1 MPRRV
6 APAVALFFL
15 SPLVGEYMFGNVS
28 IDAIGMLLIFAPMY
42 GAGAVL
48 IREVARRMRRGW
60 PTIFVLGL
68 AYGVIEEG
76 LITQLLF
83 NPSYSTYGVEVTG
96 PTYLPSLGINVVM
109 TLSVITLHTI
119 WSVCVP
125 IAIVEALVPRRSTTP
140 WLGALGLAVAAV
152 VFLLGSSYIAVSISR
167 EEGFLASTPQLIGTF
182 LASALLI
189 AVALRARERSLPR
202 VKRSAPSPWV
212 AGAVSLAMTIALML
226 FNVWTLG
233 RSITR
238 EGPLSGWVS
247 VALWFA
253 LVVAAVVLIMHWSRR
268 DGWGAPHHLALAGG
282 ALLTYALIAFPQE
295 PIVGSTG
302 AIDLAGNTIFLLGA
316 GALLAAA
323 ASALRRY
330 RRGPSQ

>member
-28 IDAIGMLLIFAPMY
+28 IDAIGMLFIFAPMY

-48 IREVARRMRRGW
+48 IREFARRTGRGW
-60 PTIFVLGL
+60 PTIFLLGL

-76 LITQLLF
+76 LVTQLLF

-96 PTYLPSLGINVVM
+96 PTYLPSLGINAVM
-109 TLSVITLHTI
+109 TLSVVTLHTI
-119 WSVCVP
+119 WSICVP
-125 IAIVEALVPRRSTTP
+125 IAIVEAFAPRQRTAP
-140 WLGALGLAVAAV
+140 WLGGFGLTVAAV

-167 EEGFLASTPQLIGTF
+167 EEGFLASAPQLIGTL
-182 LASALLI
+182 LATALLI
-189 AVALRARERSLPR
+189 TVALCARGSSLPR
-202 VKRSAPSPWV
+202 TEGPAPSPWI
-212 AGAVSLAMTIALML
+212 AGAMSLAITSGLML
-226 FNVWTLG
+226 VNVWTLG
-233 RSITR
+233 RSVTR

-247 VALWFA
+247 VAVWFA
-253 LVVAAVVLIMHWSRR
+253 LVGAAVVLIMHWSRS
-268 DGWGAPHHLALAGG
+268 DGWGAAHHLALAGG
-282 ALLTYALIAFPQE
+282 ALLTYALVAFPQE

-302 AIDLAGNTIFLLGA
+302 AIDLTGNIIFLLGA
-316 GALLAAA
+316 IALLAAA

-330 RRGPSQ
+330 RPGT